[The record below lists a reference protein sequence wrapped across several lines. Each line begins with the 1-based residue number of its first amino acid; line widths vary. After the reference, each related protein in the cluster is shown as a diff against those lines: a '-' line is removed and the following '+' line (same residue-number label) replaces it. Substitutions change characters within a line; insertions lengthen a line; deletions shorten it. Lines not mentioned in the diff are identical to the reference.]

1 MIDLFEKRIVRYPL
15 YICFVIVSFALCL
28 SLTFPGERVG
38 QIIEVQAESALGP
51 NYKVNVSDVSTWW
64 MTGIT
69 MENVNISERIDL
81 NAKIDA
87 SKPPQKP
94 LSVTIPQ
101 ISARLAIIRS
111 IINLGAAVEFEID
124 FEEGGDID
132 GHVIAT
138 SSTRRVDMSF
148 NGVDLRRSKIIQSL
162 TGVPGFGM
170 LDGDVDIE
178 LDAKGTI
185 LAGKIDLTGSKVT
198 LGPGIL
204 ETNKIPS
211 MVFIDVPQTNFG
223 NLKIKADVVEEK
235 KQKKFVIK
243 DINSNGR
250 DVEMQTWGDIKLNKS
265 LARSILNL
273 SMRMN
278 FKPEYIKKNSL
289 GSLLSLGPLFEG
301 KGAGGWHGFTFSGTT
316 KRLRFKGNR
325 QVASGPSKNKK
336 PATQTKPKTPIKK
349 VSPKKK

>member
-1 MIDLFEKRIVRYPL
+1 MIDLFEKRVVRYPL
-15 YICFVIVSFALCL
+15 YIAFIIVSFAVCL
-28 SLTFPGERVG
+28 SLTFPGARVG

-51 NYKVNVSDVSTWW
+51 DYKVKVSDVGTWW

-69 MENVNISERIDL
+69 MENVTISERVDL
-81 NAKIDA
+81 NAKIDD

-111 IINLGAAVEFEID
+111 ILNLGAAIEFEVD

-138 SSTRRVDMSF
+138 SSARRVDMSF

-162 TGVPGFGM
+162 TGVPGFGV
-170 LDGDVDIE
+170 LDGDVDIK
-178 LDAKGTI
+178 LDAKGVVQEGTVA
-185 LAGKIDLTGSKVT
+185 LKGTKVT

-223 NLKIKADVVEEK
+223 NLIIEADVVDQK

-243 DINSNGR
+243 KINSAGR
-250 DVEMQTWGDIKLNKS
+250 DVEMQAWGDVTLGKS
-265 LARSILNL
+265 FARSVLDL

-301 KGAGGWHGFTFSGTT
+301 KGAGGWHGFTFTGPV
-316 KRLRFKGNR
+316 KRMSFKGDK
-325 QVASGPSKNKK
+325 QVAAGPSKAKK
-336 PATQTKPKTPIKK
+336 PTVDAPSKAPSKK
-349 VSPKKK
+349 